1 MAERRA
7 ARENSTA
14 EIRERKFREAVE
26 LDGAAREAGRALA
39 TEPGRGEGHGGAPA
53 GSPGEAL
60 IDRSSLWGTVIHR
73 AERIALRGSSTRGR
87 ASVFVVERLS
97 SGGSRA
103 NRFSAFF
110 AAPGSVATSHDGQ
123 SGSVEIVNR
132 LNYARKRGRG
142 ISSDWG

>member
-97 SGGSRA
+97 
-103 NRFSAFF
+103 
-110 AAPGSVATSHDGQ
+110 PPV
-123 SGSVEIVNR
+123 V
-132 LNYARKRGRG
+132 RGR
-142 ISSDWG
+142 IVSLLSSLRQEVSLLLTTDNLVRWRL